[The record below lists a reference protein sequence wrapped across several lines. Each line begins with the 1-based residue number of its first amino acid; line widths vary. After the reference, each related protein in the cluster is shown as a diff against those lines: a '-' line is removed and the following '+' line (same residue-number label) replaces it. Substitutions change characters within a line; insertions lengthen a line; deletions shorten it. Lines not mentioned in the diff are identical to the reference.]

1 LLAIWREAAEK
12 SGDSAFQ
19 AYRVIRFFSDCCAA
33 DRPQTE
39 LNALREEAAR

>member
-19 AYRVIRFFSDCCAA
+19 AYRVIRFYDCCAA